1 MHDVPLDCQTVNFW
15 LPTPM
20 APVLHQV
27 TFSVRLRPK
36 GWTRASPFLK
46 GGRLIVSKNQGDRD
60 WQAYF
65 REEFIR
71 KMSHQQLLGL
81 FPWSGP
87 VIMQNFFLYLPP
99 KNWWPGKE
107 KVTTPDDDNLAK
119 QVADAL
125 SPKAAHQWTP
135 KGCKPEHLV
144 PDAHDPAKRHA
155 PMMSTADLA
164 LRMDPVYEKI
174 ARRFSNISKVSGANA
189 ASAACWAMVD
199 GQINKFCAN
208 FSTSRKCVSG
218 TIIQPS
224 RQPVIPKY
232 FEKLLMTKISLLI
245 ASADAKSTP

>member
-1 MHDVPLDCQTVNFW
+1 MNFW

-125 SPKAAHQWTP
+125 SPKA
-135 KGCKPEHLV
+135 KGGFG
-144 PDAHDPAKRHA
+144 A
-155 PMMSTADLA
+155 
-164 LRMDPVYEKI
+164 YEDDRQII
-174 ARRFSNISKVSGANA
+174 ARTTMKLYHTKGDAVITSLYLLETVDKPRKRKNGPSK
-189 ASAACWAMVD
+189 
-199 GQINKFCAN
+199 
-208 FSTSRKCVSG
+208 T
-218 TIIQPS
+218 
-224 RQPVIPKY
+224 
-232 FEKLLMTKISLLI
+232 
-245 ASADAKSTP
+245 